1 MIPFTDNSAHVTD
14 DFCTERR
21 LDETLAFLQGRDFLG
36 AWLDVGP
43 TNHVAD
49 TVSTCWGKRYMSTSG
64 DLNFENWDVY
74 PTCLDPFSVVTCFEV
89 IEHVMNPLS
98 FLLLLRDELTSG
110 GVLYLSTP
118 VHNRFGFYFNET
130 NHFTEYKESSLR
142 TLVEYAGFRIT
153 DYHQFR
159 SIPFWQGMKR
169 GGGLFRTALRVSS
182 QRTQILRAVKI

>member
-21 LDETLAFLQGRDFLG
+21 LEETLKFTQGRDFMG
-36 AWLDVGP
+36 KWLDIGEC
-43 TNHVAD
+43 NYVAD
-49 TVSTCWGKRYMSTSG
+49 GISCNVAAIPEPTQG
-64 DLNFENWDVY
+64 DLNGWKWEPNRTFD
-74 PTCLDPFSVVTCFEV
+74 VVTCFEV
-89 IEHVMNPLS
+89 IEHIMNPL
-98 FLLLLRDELTSG
+98 LLLHAIHAHLKVG

-118 VHNRFGFYFNET
+118 VHNPYGFYFNET

-159 SIPFWQGMKR
+159 SIPFWQGMKQ

>member
-21 LDETLAFLQGRDFLG
+21 LAETIRFIHPVDFYNRT
-36 AWLDVGP
+36 WLDVGEP
-43 TNHVAD
+43 NHVCDRIEEIVYRKAEH
-49 TVSTCWGKRYMSTSG
+49 TLG
-64 DLNFENWDVY
+64 DLNARLIGVVGDGY
-74 PTCLDPFSVVTCFEV
+74 RVVTCFEV
-89 IEHVMNPLS
+89 VEHIMNPLNLMLS
-98 FLLLLRDELTSG
+98 IRYYMASG

-142 TLVEYAGFRIT
+142 TLVEYAGFKIT
-153 DYHQFR
+153 DYHQFK
-159 SIPFWQGMKR
+159 SIPFWQGMKQ